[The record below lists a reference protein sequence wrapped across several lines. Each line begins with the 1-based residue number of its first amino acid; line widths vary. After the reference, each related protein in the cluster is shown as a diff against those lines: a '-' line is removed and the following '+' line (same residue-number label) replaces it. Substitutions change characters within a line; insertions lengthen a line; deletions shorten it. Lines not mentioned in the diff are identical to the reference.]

1 MNLTFFQNRS
11 AKLYVNKDLTHFR
24 YGNNNIVPCKP
35 TEGCTVTN
43 PKFLLGSD
51 FFDLRNCN
59 YVYCDTFGRYY
70 YIEDC
75 EILPGGTVLLYCHV
89 DVLQTYA
96 QQIRDMYALV
106 SRQENINLCNKYI
119 EDNNITARIDRQIV
133 KKKIGAVGGKATGT
147 HICLTVTGGV

>member
-1 MNLTFFQNRS
+1 M
-11 AKLYVNKDLTHFR
+11 
-24 YGNNNIVPCKP
+24 
-35 TEGCTVTN
+35 
-43 PKFLLGSD
+43 
-51 FFDLRNCN
+51 
-59 YVYCDTFGRYY
+59 
-70 YIEDC
+70 
-75 EILPGGTVLLYCHV
+75 YCHV

-133 KKKIGAVGGKATGT
+133 KKKIGSVGGKATGT